1 MIMHTRRFKSNVY
14 RVDGRAGQR
23 ADFRYASENLSIPY
37 HLYYEGGFVLNIE

>member
-1 MIMHTRRFKSNVY
+1 MIMPIRRFMSNVY

-37 HLYYEGGFVLNIE
+37 HLYNEGGFVLNT